1 MDLVNTYL
9 KKQTEKISFIELKKN
24 SYIDIN
30 GYKIENNI
38 PLPIVTLTLVDEI
51 KSGNVYEEIKV
62 SRLIEGIIYILGIDP
77 EFKYSQEY
85 KRILYKYD
93 DNIKSYILYKGM
105 QEMKNENYED
115 GMIYFRALISMNNDI
130 KALFNYG
137 ICLEEK
143 AKKYFNTGQKK
154 EGEAFL
160 IESTKN
166 FESILDIDEGYSL
179 AYYKLGYHYRYYE
192 QYQKARI
199 VWEKF
204 MNIEKDIEMVEEI
217 RKELELIID
226 NADFEE
232 GCNLIFTGKFDEALE
247 ILNKL
252 KERCNDWWSLEYMI
266 GLGYKGIGEY
276 EESIKFFEK
285 AIELNPNE
293 VDVYNEFGISLYA
306 IGHIEESIKVFDKA
320 IEIDNKNYKT
330 ICNRGLVYLN
340 LGIFDKA
347 TLDIDKAYELC
358 PNDDTVKKLKMKLD
372 SIKEGTSK

>member
-1 MDLVNTYL
+1 MNLINTYF
-9 KKQTEKISFIELKKN
+9 KKQTEKISFIELKEN

-30 GYKIENNI
+30 GYKIENDI
-38 PLPIVTLTLVDEI
+38 PLPIVTTTLVDEI
-51 KSGNVYEEIKV
+51 KSGHVNEEIKV
-62 SRLIEGIIYILGIDP
+62 THLIEGIIYILGIDP
-77 EFKYSQEY
+77 EFKYLQEY
-85 KRILYKYD
+85 KKILYKYD
-93 DNIKSYILYKGM
+93 DNIESYILYKGM
-105 QEMKNENYED
+105 QEIKNENYEN
-115 GMIYFRALISMNNDI
+115 GMIYFRALIYMNNDV

-143 AKKYFNTGQKK
+143 AKKYFNAGQKK
-154 EGEAFL
+154 KGEVFL
-160 IESTKN
+160 IESTNK
-166 FESILDIDEGYSL
+166 FESILDIDESYSL

-192 QYQKARI
+192 QYQKAKI

-204 MNIEKDIEMVEEI
+204 LEIEKDIEMVEEI
-217 RKELELIID
+217 RKELESIID

-232 GCNLIFTGKFDEALE
+232 GCNLIFKDKFDEALK

-266 GLGYKGIGEY
+266 GLGYKGVGEY
-276 EESIKFFEK
+276 EESIKSFEK

-293 VDVYNEFGISLYA
+293 VDVYNELGISLYA
-306 IGHIEESIKVFDKA
+306 NGHIEESINVFDKA

-330 ICNRGLVYLN
+330 ICNRGLIYLN

-372 SIKEGTSK
+372 SIKEDTSK